1 MTARELIEQ
10 LKEGTPFKGLRGVS
24 VISTSAEQK
33 KSSGENTI
41 TRPDVRLEIDFS
53 GVVVTVLGEIKTQI
67 TPKVLEQVGPWLA
80 RIKRSNPKEIYILIC
95 PFLSPTSQKY
105 CQENEIDFIDM
116 SGNVFIQIP
125 GKVVIQRLGQPNKYK
140 EKRLFR
146 NPFGGI
152 SSRVV
157 RVLLQFPQK
166 KWTITAIQKELQEE
180 SERQKKY
187 LDFNLSLS
195 SISKTVQSLEEELLI
210 RRDGL
215 QIAVPE
221 PSQLLFRWSEKYKER
236 YKWAKRSAWKVNNPY
251 GLDIKSSVNKLL
263 LDYQNLDYV
272 ITGATA
278 ANLIAPFV
286 DIDRID
292 IFILPN
298 QSKEKVFQL
307 KDKESVGPDF
317 YFIYPYDN
325 GVFIYANK
333 IDNLLVASDIQTY
346 LDCYARGGRDLKQ
359 ADYLLSNVIEK
370 RWGKN
375 D

>member
-1 MTARELIEQ
+1 M
-10 LKEGTPFKGLRGVS
+10 
-24 VISTSAEQK
+24 
-33 KSSGENTI
+33 
-41 TRPDVRLEIDFS
+41 
-53 GVVVTVLGEIKTQI
+53 
-67 TPKVLEQVGPWLA
+67 
-80 RIKRSNPKEIYILIC
+80 
-95 PFLSPTSQKY
+95 
-105 CQENEIDFIDM
+105 
-116 SGNVFIQIP
+116 
-125 GKVVIQRLGQPNKYK
+125 
-140 EKRLFR
+140 
-146 NPFGGI
+146 
-152 SSRVV
+152 

-180 SERQKKY
+180 SERQKKD

-195 SISKTVQSLEEELLI
+195 SISKTIQSLEEELLI
-210 RRDGL
+210 RRDG
-215 QIAVPE
+215 QRIVVPE
-221 PSQLLFRWSEKYKER
+221 PRQLLFRWAEKYKER
-236 YKWAKRSAWKVNNPY
+236 YKWAKRSAWKGNNPY

-263 LDYQNLDYV
+263 LDYQNLDYA

-298 QSKEKVFQL
+298 QSNEKVFQL

-325 GVFIYANK
+325 GVFIYSNK
-333 IDNLLVASDIQTY
+333 IDNLFVASDIQTY